1 MTIKQQ
7 VLKVLL
13 ENKGKS
19 VSGEELGKQLYCSRN
34 AVWKAIKSLR
44 DEGYKIVA
52 STNKGYSLIEETA
65 ALTVE
70 TIKKYINCDCEIT
83 LIDKIDST
91 NNFIKQ
97 KADEGEKEGFVAVA
111 KRQTGGKGRLG
122 RSFFS
127 PESGTYLSIL
137 LRPDFSAEKSLFITT
152 AAAVAVCRT
161 IEKVS
166 NKQAG
171 IKWVNDV
178 FIGNKK
184 VCGILTEASVDFETG
199 GLFYAVVGIGV
210 NLYHPKDNFPKDIQQ
225 IAGTVFDENIDNDLK
240 SKFIAEIINSFF
252 EIYNNFENSDF
263 MKEYKQKSI
272 IIGKKVTVIKGKDRQ
287 NAVAL
292 DIDDNA
298 RLLVEYENGEK
309 EKLFSG
315 EVSIKV

>member
-1 MTIKQQ
+1 
-7 VLKVLL
+7 
-13 ENKGKS
+13 
-19 VSGEELGKQLYCSRN
+19 
-34 AVWKAIKSLR
+34 
-44 DEGYKIVA
+44 
-52 STNKGYSLIEETA
+52 
-65 ALTVE
+65 
-70 TIKKYINCDCEIT
+70 
-83 LIDKIDST
+83 
-91 NNFIKQ
+91 
-97 KADEGEKEGFVAVA
+97 
-111 KRQTGGKGRLG
+111 
-122 RSFFS
+122 
-127 PESGTYLSIL
+127 
-137 LRPDFSAEKSLFITT
+137 
-152 AAAVAVCRT
+152 
-161 IEKVS
+161 
-166 NKQAG
+166 
-171 IKWVNDV
+171 
-178 FIGNKK
+178 
-184 VCGILTEASVDFETG
+184 
-199 GLFYAVVGIGV
+199 VGIGV

>member
-19 VSGEELGKQLYCSRN
+19 VSGESLGNKLFCSRN

-44 DEGYKIVA
+44 NDGYKIIA
-52 STNKGYSLIEETA
+52 TTNKGYSLIEETA
-65 ALTVE
+65 EFTAE
-70 TIKKYINCDCEIT
+70 TIKKYINCESEII
-83 LIDKIDST
+83 LLDEIDST
-91 NNFIKQ
+91 NNFLKQ
-97 KADEGEKEGFVAVA
+97 KAESGEKSGTVIIA

-127 PESGTYLSIL
+127 PQGGMYLSIL
-137 LRPDFSAEKSLFITT
+137 LRPQISAEKSLFITT
-152 AAAVAVCRT
+152 AAAVAVCRA

-166 NKQAG
+166 NKKSG

-178 FIGNKK
+178 FIDNKK
-184 VCGILTEASVDFETG
+184 VCGILTEASLDFETG
-199 GLFYAVVGIGV
+199 GLYYAVVGIGV
-210 NLYHPKDNFPKDIQQ
+210 NLYYPKNSFPNDIKS
-225 IAGTVFDENIDNDLK
+225 IAGTVFDSEIDNDLK
-240 SKFIAEIINSFF
+240 SKFTAEVINNFF

-272 IIGKKVTVIKGKDRQ
+272 VLGKKITVIKGNNRKS
-287 NAVAL
+287 ATAI

-298 RLLVEYENGEK
+298 RLTVEYENGEK
-309 EKLFSG
+309 ETLFSG
-315 EVSIKV
+315 EVSIKF